1 MDEGF
6 KLIKRSKQKKKKL
19 MLWIDVDIVGVFE
32 EMHPQNIT
40 VQEKMRQVL
49 RHFADGGMGDF
60 VKEEPAKVNNQLED
74 ELGDL

>member
-1 MDEGF
+1 VDEGF